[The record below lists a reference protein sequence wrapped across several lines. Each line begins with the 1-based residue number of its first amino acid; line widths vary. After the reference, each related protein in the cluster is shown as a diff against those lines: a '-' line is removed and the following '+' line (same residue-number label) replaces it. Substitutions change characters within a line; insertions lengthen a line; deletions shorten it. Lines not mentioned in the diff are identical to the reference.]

1 MSSSAILETSPPLLG
16 RRERK
21 AAETRERIFRA
32 AIELIACRGLANVTV
47 EQITER
53 ADVGKGTF
61 FNYFSGKEEVLAY
74 FGASQVQRLE
84 EANRR
89 GEIHGTPRQ
98 RIQQILHLLATH
110 PSLTTDLA
118 RALLVA
124 YLNLGTAAE
133 QYCPTVWTVTHL
145 LADIIREG
153 QVDGSFCRE
162 RNPDEAGLFVLGQYF
177 LAQLTCCTG
186 YCTESLADV
195 VDRFGSIALDAL
207 APKAK

>member
-1 MSSSAILETSPPLLG
+1 MSTSATLETAPPLLG

-32 AIELIACRGLANVTV
+32 AIELFACRGLSNVTV

-61 FNYFSGKEEVLAY
+61 FNYFASKEEVLAY

-84 EANRR
+84 DARQA
-89 GEIHGTPRQ
+89 GEIFGPPRQ
-98 RIQQILHLLATH
+98 QIQQMLHLLATH
-110 PSLTTDLA
+110 PSLTNDLA
-118 RALLVA
+118 RAMLVA

-133 QYCPTVWTVTHL
+133 QYCPTVWTVTGIFAQL
-145 LADIIREG
+145 IREG
-153 QVDGSFCRE
+153 QADGTFCRE
-162 RNPDEAGLFVLGQYF
+162 RNPEEASLFLLGQFF

-186 YCTESLADV
+186 YCTAPFPVVVERYGTLALE
-195 VDRFGSIALDAL
+195 ALTVR
-207 APKAK
+207 

>member
-1 MSSSAILETSPPLLG
+1 MSTSATLETAPPQLG

-32 AIELIACRGLANVTV
+32 AIELFACRGLSNVTV

-61 FNYFSGKEEVLAY
+61 FNYFGSKEEVLAY
-74 FGASQVQRLE
+74 FGASQLERLE
-84 EANRR
+84 AADRN

-98 RIQQILHLLATH
+98 RIRQILHLLATH
-110 PSLTTDLA
+110 PSLTIDLA
-118 RALLVA
+118 RAILVA

-133 QYCPTVWTVTHL
+133 QHCPSVWTVTHL
-145 LADIIREG
+145 LADIVREG
-153 QVDGSFCRE
+153 QAEGSFCRKRDPE
-162 RNPDEAGLFVLGQYF
+162 EAGLFLMGQFF

-186 YCTESLADV
+186 YCTEPFPEV
-195 VDRFGSIALDAL
+195 VDRYVSLAVEAL
-207 APKAK
+207 AVHSR